1 TARDIPGVNCIALIE
16 RDQPC
21 LADGHINHPEE
32 PIVLLAHP
40 DRFLLEE
47 ARRHV
52 TVHVEA
58 EQPVLTID
66 DSLSARQVIWGQDN
80 VFKRYLVQR
89 GDVDAAMASAAH
101 LIEGEYE
108 TGAQEQLY
116 IEPNGMIATADP
128 HAGITIWGSMQCPYY
143 IHAALAVL
151 FDLPSDRIRIVQME
165 TGGGFGGKE
174 EYPSMIAAHAALLA
188 WKARRPVKLIY
199 DRAEDMVATTKRH
212 PSRTRHRTA
221 VDADGRLLAM

>member
-21 LADGHINHPEE
+21 LADGRINHPEE
-32 PIVLLAHP
+32 PVVLLAHP

-58 EQPVLTID
+58 ELPVLTID

-80 VFKRYLVQR
+80 VFKRYLVQC
-89 GDVDAAMASAAH
+89 GDAGAAMAWAAQVV
-101 LIEGEYE
+101 EDEDE
-108 TGAQEQLY
+108 PGAREQLY

-128 HAGITIWGSMQCPYY
+128 LEGVTIRGSMQCPYY

-151 FDLPSDRIRIVQME
+151 FDLPADRIRIVQME
-165 TGGGFGGKE
+165 T
-174 EYPSMIAAHAALLA
+174 
-188 WKARRPVKLIY
+188 
-199 DRAEDMVATTKRH
+199 
-212 PSRTRHRTA
+212 
-221 VDADGRLLAM
+221 